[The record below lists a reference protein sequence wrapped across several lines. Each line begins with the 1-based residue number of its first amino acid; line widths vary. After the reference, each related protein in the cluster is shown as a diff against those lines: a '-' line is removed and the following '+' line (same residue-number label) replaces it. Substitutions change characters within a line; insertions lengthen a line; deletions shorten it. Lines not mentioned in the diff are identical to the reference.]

1 MADSTD
7 AGPDPR
13 HVNRA
18 SPASGKFRTISDFGR
33 WPTGAKLF
41 LILSIALLPF
51 ALIALLA
58 GLQTNRIA
66 DAEVHSRL
74 RLTANE
80 SARALGIQLV
90 GDMNA
95 LRIAMIALD
104 ADPDNDASCGRV
116 QGIFP
121 DDPPGGPRFQIVDR
135 MNRVLCSGAPI
146 GTITMPP
153 TPLPGQVTS
162 SITSD
167 VGLVLAMRS
176 RSGRL
181 TARVLYPKVSLAEIA
196 RPAGFASPHGDT
208 IVSGRDRLVLE
219 QMDLGPFDRTE
230 AISLPL
236 GIGSLTFEMTS
247 RSAPIS
253 SPLIIAMLLPVLMW
267 IAAAGLSWFVVD
279 VLLIKPLQSLK
290 ARVAAYR
297 PGEEISLDDMRALPA
312 AEITE
317 LGETFRTISRTL
329 AEHEAGLAEGLIR
342 QTKLTREV
350 HHRVKNNLQVIS
362 SLINFHARGA
372 PSPDAAMAYASI
384 QRRVDA
390 LAVVH
395 RNHFAEMEQ
404 TRGLGLRSVISDL
417 ASNLRST
424 APEGQPLAI
433 VLDIDPYL
441 STQDVAT
448 PVAFLLTE
456 LIELAMAMPGDAAIR
471 LSLKP
476 DEENESRALLRISA
490 PTLIDSDALR
500 HQMATRYGRVMEGLA
515 RQLRSRIH
523 HDPLVGAFEI
533 SVAVAGRD

>member
-1 MADSTD
+1 MT
-7 AGPDPR
+7 
-13 HVNRA
+13 
-18 SPASGKFRTISDFGR
+18 SGFSRL
-33 WPTGAKLF
+33 PTGAKLF

-58 GLQTNRIA
+58 GVQTNRIA
-66 DAEVHSRL
+66 DAEVHSQL
-74 RLTANE
+74 RLAANE

-95 LRIAMIALD
+95 LRIAMAALD
-104 ADPDNDASCGRV
+104 TDAGGSTSCGRV
-116 QGIFP
+116 QGVFP
-121 DDPPGGPRFQIVDR
+121 DDPPGGPRFEIVDR
-135 MNRVLCSGAPI
+135 MNRIVCGGAPI
-146 GTITMPP
+146 GSVSAPA

-162 SITSD
+162 AIAPD

-181 TARVLYPKVSLAEIA
+181 TARVLYPRMMLAEIA
-196 RPAGFASPHGDT
+196 RPVGFSPPHADT
-208 IVSGRDRLVLE
+208 IVRDRDRLVLD
-219 QMDLGPFDRTE
+219 QLADMTPFDRTE
-230 AISLPL
+230 AVSLPL
-236 GIGSLTFEMTS
+236 GIGGLTFEMTS

-279 VLLIKPLQSLK
+279 VLLIRPLQALK

-297 PGEEISLDDMRALPA
+297 PGEEIDVDDMRSLPA
-312 AEITE
+312 TEITE

-329 AEHEAGLAEGLIR
+329 IEHEAGLAEGLVR

-372 PSPDAAMAYASI
+372 PSEDASAAYSSI

-417 ASNLRST
+417 ASNIRST
-424 APEGQPLAI
+424 APEGQPLTI
-433 VLDIDPYL
+433 TLDIDPYL

-456 LIELAMAMPGDAAIR
+456 LVELAMTMPGDAAIR

-476 DEENESRALLRISA
+476 GSEDDGRAILRISA
-490 PTLIDSDALR
+490 PALIDSDTLR
-500 HQMATRYGRVMEGLA
+500 HQMATRYGRVIEGLA
-515 RQLRSRIH
+515 RQLRSKLH
-523 HDPLVGAFEI
+523 HDPLVGAYEI
-533 SVAVAGRD
+533 SVAVTGRD